1 MDLSTRPNIVDI
13 VIDLHSRGF
22 TFDFSLTGNEF
33 FCSQN
38 EFRLKASD
46 IDIREMYY
54 FPRDTVHPCDKMVYA
69 IEAPA
74 YYMKGILIIIEEM
87 HNCIYPEIIHNKLQE
102 YIFKMQR
109 VFINDML

>member
-74 YYMKGILIIIEEM
+74 YYMKGILIIKE
-87 HNCIYPEIIHNKLQE
+87 HAA
-102 YIFKMQR
+102 
-109 VFINDML
+109 